1 METPGGTTRFAT
13 TTVRAVAAQAMR
25 LPANARALPPQD
37 PMALSTQGW
46 QGRDRLPRD
55 IRAPGPLRND
65 AVVGRILFLES
76 RSLGSADTTGQGAAS
91 QEGAASQVGAGGTG
105 KGKKG
110 SGKGKK
116 GKGAR
121 SDAVLEIT
129 LCGGKSPADVMMF
142 QAW

>member
-1 METPGGTTRFAT
+1 
-13 TTVRAVAAQAMR
+13 
-25 LPANARALPPQD
+25 
-37 PMALSTQGW
+37 MALSTQGR

-76 RSLGSADTTGQGAAS
+76 RSLGPADTTG
-91 QEGAASQVGAGGTG
+91 EGAVSQVGASGTG

-116 GKGAR
+116 GNGAR

-142 QAW
+142 QAWEPDVRTRLREAHRFYWELMHFPVVRADAHLLLAREPGARAL